1 MGTTKIINIL
11 KSDSFDD
18 IFEEF
23 KKAQAEEVI
32 FILPKNSR
40 VGRNESHF
48 VSLASEAQASQ
59 KKITFMT
66 ADESAKNFA
75 QKYNFRLLANQDE
88 DDRPDAEVESSPDF
102 ETSESNIAN
111 GHDEDSL
118 IEEDPELSEIAEEEQ
133 KENAGIIEKEEDE
146 ETPISPDADT
156 GEDLSED
163 LIEEKEGEEYADLAM
178 ARTPAARK
186 KSGASGKNLKK
197 LENIWRG
204 SPSGSGKN
212 FWSGVNA
219 RGFAGIKKE
228 KLNNRAGLIF
238 TVSGFVLLAIILYF
252 FLGSAKIVIKP
263 QKEKLDLSIN
273 VSVSSNYPQI
283 NYDSNSIPGQFLSY
297 SAEITKDFTSS
308 GQKEVARK
316 ARGEITVFN
325 NFNSEPQI
333 LVATTRFQSSDGL
346 IFRTPRA
353 ITIPGAKLVSGK
365 LVPGSITLEVLADK
379 PGQEYNINADKFTIP
394 GFKGT
399 PRFEGF
405 YAESSQPTSGGII
418 GLSKIVTEKDF
429 NTAKETVTKEASDEA
444 LSKLKTKTNNLKI
457 IEPLDNQVT
466 SLKSTAEVDDAVEGF
481 AIATT
486 AEAKTIA
493 FNEDDLLKL
502 VENSIS
508 KKGELT
514 LLKETVNFDYS
525 ESKLDLAKK
534 VLTFRLSVQG
544 EAARKVD
551 EQKITKSLLG
561 MKQGKIKDYFLGIPE
576 IESARVILTPFW
588 VRSVPKNINDV
599 ELKLV
604 Y

>member
-1 MGTTKIINIL
+1 MGATKIINVL
-11 KSDSFDD
+11 KSDSFED

-40 VGRNESHF
+40 VGKNESHF
-48 VSLASEAQASQ
+48 VSLASEAQSSQ

-66 ADESAKNFA
+66 ADESAQSFA
-75 QKYNFRLLANQDE
+75 QKYNFRLLASQDE
-88 DDRPDAEVESSPDF
+88 DEEK
-102 ETSESNIAN
+102 
-111 GHDEDSL
+111 DERSIENSL
-118 IEEDPELSEIAEEEQ
+118 IEEDPKLADIAEEEQ
-133 KENAGIIEKEEDE
+133 KENAGIVEKEEDE
-146 ETPISPDADT
+146 ETPIHPDVDT

-178 ARTPAARK
+178 ARTSAARK
-186 KSGASGKNLKK
+186 KSGTSGKNLKK
-197 LENIWRG
+197 LENIWRD
-204 SPSGSGKN
+204 SSSSGKS

-238 TVSGFVLLAIILYF
+238 TVSGFVLLTIILYF

-263 QKEKLDLSIN
+263 QKEKLDFPIN
-273 VSVSSNYPQI
+273 VSVSSNYLQI

-333 LVATTRFQSSDGL
+333 LVATTRFQSSAGL

-365 LVPGSITLEVLADK
+365 LVPGSVTLEVLADK

-405 YAESSQPTSGGII
+405 YAESSQLMDGGIV
-418 GLSKIVTEKDF
+418 GLSKVVTEKDF
-429 NTAKETVTKEASDEA
+429 NTAKEMVTKDSLEEA
-444 LSKLKTKTNNLKI
+444 LAKLKTKTNNLKI
-457 IEPLDNQVT
+457 IEPLDNQIT

-493 FNEDDLLKL
+493 FNEGDLLKL
-502 VENSIS
+502 VENSLN

-514 LLKETVNFDYS
+514 LLKETVNLNYS
-525 ESKLDLAKK
+525 EVKLDLEKK
-534 VLTFRLSVQG
+534 VLSFRLSVQG

-599 ELKLV
+599 ELKVV

>member
-1 MGTTKIINIL
+1 MSATKIINIL
-11 KSDSFDD
+11 KSDSFED

-75 QKYNFRLLANQDE
+75 QKYNFRFLDNQDE

-102 ETSESNIAN
+102 ETSESNIVN

-118 IEEDPELSEIAEEEQ
+118 IKEDPELSEIAEEEQ
-133 KENAGIIEKEEDE
+133 KENAGIIEKEEKE

-156 GEDLSED
+156 GENLSED

-325 NFNSEPQI
+325 NFNSESQI
-333 LVATTRFQSSDGL
+333 LFATTRFQSSAGL

-418 GLSKIVTEKDF
+418 GLSKIVTERDF
-429 NTAKETVTKEASDEA
+429 NTAKE
-444 LSKLKTKTNNLKI
+444 
-457 IEPLDNQVT
+457 
-466 SLKSTAEVDDAVEGF
+466 
-481 AIATT
+481 TT